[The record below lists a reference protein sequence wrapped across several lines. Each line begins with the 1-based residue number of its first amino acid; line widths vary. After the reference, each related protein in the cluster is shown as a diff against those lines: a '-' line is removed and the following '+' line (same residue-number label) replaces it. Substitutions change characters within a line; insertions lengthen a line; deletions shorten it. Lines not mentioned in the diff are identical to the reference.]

1 MQNLIYA
8 NAALTVVL
16 LAACIVMGLMLRR
29 IRRLFQEIA
38 PVGALT
44 SSRGPQP
51 GDACPPQP
59 FHTLAGGVLGLAGG
73 AKPRLVLFVSA
84 TCPISRKVIPIA
96 RNFCG
101 RENLE
106 LVLAGDD
113 APTIQQHFAQQ
124 TNTPAAA
131 FINDPALGRALQVDK
146 LPAAFL
152 FDQQGTLIARGLV
165 NNREHLESLLN
176 AWESGFSTVQ
186 TYMQHTRRN
195 RA

>member
-59 FHTLAGGVLGLAGG
+59 FHTLAGGVLALAGG

-106 LVLAGDD
+106 LVLAGMMPQPFNSTLPSK
-113 APTIQQHFAQQ
+113 PT
-124 TNTPAAA
+124 
-131 FINDPALGRALQVDK
+131 
-146 LPAAFL
+146 
-152 FDQQGTLIARGLV
+152 
-165 NNREHLESLLN
+165 HLLLRL
-176 AWESGFSTVQ
+176 S
-186 TYMQHTRRN
+186 MIRRWAVPC
-195 RA
+195 R